1 MLFIGQNSAIK
12 TYYCKKRTK
21 NKNKKDS
28 LRAAF
33 FMQGNKL
40 YLTRFRITV
49 PAIPDGAELRSAA
62 YVCER
67 TRRVFPECCGCGI

>member
-28 LRAAF
+28 LRAVF
-33 FMQGNKL
+33 FMQENNL
-40 YLTRFRITV
+40 YLIRFRITA
-49 PAIPDGAELRSAA
+49 PA
-62 YVCER
+62 
-67 TRRVFPECCGCGI
+67 FPV

>member
-28 LRAAF
+28 PQAVF
-33 FMQGNKL
+33 FMQ
-40 YLTRFRITV
+40 
-49 PAIPDGAELRSAA
+49 
-62 YVCER
+62 
-67 TRRVFPECCGCGI
+67 

>member
-33 FMQGNKL
+33 FMQENNL
-40 YLTRFRITV
+40 FLIRFRITV
-49 PAIPDGAELRSAA
+49 PALLD
-62 YVCER
+62 
-67 TRRVFPECCGCGI
+67 